1 MKLPTWRKVD
11 RRRKIHISHEDPEF
25 VKYYDL
31 DLLDFTNLVIKLRN
45 KERLTEK
52 ENDRYGLYI
61 LTIALI
67 VQENNKFKQ
76 KPLCEKESM
85 IEYQYMELLSG
96 LPTFNPNKGC
106 SIYSYAYRI
115 GYTSACHYYS
125 DMISEAEEWKAIEEH
140 CKQEL
145 EDYYYEFN
153 DHKLRTINIKEYR

>member
-76 KPLCEKESM
+76 KPLSEKESM
-85 IEYQYMELLSG
+85 IEYQYMELLAG

-115 GYTSACHYYS
+115 GYTSACHMYS
-125 DMISEAEEWKAIEEH
+125 DMIKEAEEQQAIEEH
-140 CKQEL
+140 CRQEL
-145 EDYYYEFN
+145 EDYYYEWS
-153 DHKLRTINIKEYR
+153 DHKIRNINMKETR